1 MDACGIGLCIET
13 CVELP
18 LPHRANGG
26 RRQLRILVVIDEFT
40 RECLAI
46 EVSRSFTARGVIMTL
61 HYLFALRREPEHL
74 RSDNGPEFVA
84 KEIQA
89 WLARACVRTLYVQK
103 ASPWEKGYVKSFN
116 RRFRDD
122 LFDRELFLSL
132 PDARVVLDQWRP
144 DYNLKRL
151 HGDLKWSTPV
161 AFVAGLD
168 DEASGA
174 VSVASR
180 GESPIGATALPPT
193 HHAECSPNSLMRTGN
208 PGARVHRNPPG
219 SQMSIPSA

>member
-1 MDACGIGLCIET
+1 
-13 CVELP
+13 
-18 LPHRANGG
+18 
-26 RRQLRILVVIDEFT
+26 LRILVVIDEFT